1 MGVSRKQVTR
11 PDELDSIEFIPTPFE
26 LLIAIIEWLTESN
39 PVTGARILT
48 SDIVWFGAIAIK
60 DESFTNL
67 LLIGLN
73 TSKFGALI

>member
-1 MGVSRKQVTR
+1 MGVSRKQVTK
-11 PDELDSIEFIPTPFE
+11 PDELDCIEFIPIPFE

-48 SDIVWFGAIAIK
+48 SDIVWLGAIATK
-60 DESFTNL
+60 DESFTNI

-73 TSKFGALI
+73 TIKFGALI